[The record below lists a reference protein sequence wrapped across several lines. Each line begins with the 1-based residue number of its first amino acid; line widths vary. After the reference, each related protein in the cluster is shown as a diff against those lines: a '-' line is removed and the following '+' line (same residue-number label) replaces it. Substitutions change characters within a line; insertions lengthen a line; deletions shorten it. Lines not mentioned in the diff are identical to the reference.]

1 MLVLARKENE
11 TIAVGTSIVRI
22 LEIRGTLVRIGIEAD
37 PDIQILRGDLI
48 EDAQPLDLV
57 EV

>member
-1 MLVLARKENE
+1 MLVLARKATE

-22 LEIRGTLVRIGIEAD
+22 LEIRGNLVRIGIEAD
-37 PDIQILRGDLI
+37 PDIQILRGELI

>member
-11 TIAVGTSIVRI
+11 TIAVGTSIIRV
-22 LEIRGTLVRIGIEAD
+22 LEIRGNLVRIGIEAD
-37 PDIQILRGDLI
+37 PDIQILRGELMPDT
-48 EDAQPLDLV
+48 EPLDLV